1 MRKIWVAFV
10 TKSQSLKFVTVI
22 LGAEFM
28 GSKIVV
34 QMAQRRI
41 SEPTPPPPPR
51 NNNAPERPGD
61 WNCAKCG
68 NQNWAKRTECN
79 KCKAPKSSA
88 STGPGMG
95 PGPGPVRGGGGRGG
109 NNAVAEP
116 GDWICPKST

>member
-1 MRKIWVAFV
+1 
-10 TKSQSLKFVTVI
+10 
-22 LGAEFM
+22 M

-51 NNNAPERPGD
+51 NNPPPPERPGD
-61 WNCAKCG
+61 WNCSKCG

-79 KCKAPKSSA
+79 KCKAPKSVGSSSVSA
-88 STGPGMG
+88 PA
-95 PGPGPVRGGGGRGG
+95 PGPVRGGGGRGG

-116 GDWICPKST
+116 GDWICPKPT